1 MCIKCVKNM
10 STQTLPS
17 SDVTIRVDHVSKL
30 FRRQKQRTFKEML
43 PALIR
48 HGKGGVVDTFWAL
61 KDITFDVHRG
71 EAFGIIGPNGSG
83 KSTLLKLI
91 ANVSQPTSGTVEVSG
106 RITPLIELGAGFH
119 ADMTGR
125 ENIYLN
131 ASILG
136 LTKKQTEPLIQKIID
151 FSEIGDFIDEPVK
164 HYSSGMYTRLAFSVA
179 VHVPFD
185 VLLVDEILS
194 VGDARF
200 QHKCIELM
208 QDFKKNGKT
217 ILYVGH
223 GLTQVE
229 KICDRAAFINYGDLV
244 CVGKPLDVIRRYAE
258 HLGIEYQSVDSND
271 D

>member
-1 MCIKCVKNM
+1 M
-10 STQTLPS
+10 SVQNSATS
-17 SDVTIRVDHVSKL
+17 EIAIHVDGVSKI

-43 PALIR
+43 PALMR
-48 HGKGGVVDTFWAL
+48 HGKKGVVDSFWAL
-61 KDITFDVHRG
+61 KDISFDVHRG

-91 ANVSQPTSGTVEVSG
+91 ANVSQPTCGTVSVHG

-179 VHVPFD
+179 IHVPFD
-185 VLLVDEILS
+185 ILLVDEILS

-200 QHKCIELM
+200 QHKCTELM
-208 QDFKKNGKT
+208 KDFKKAGKT

-229 KICDRAAFINYGDLV
+229 NLCDRAAFINYGDLV
-244 CVGKPLDVIRRYAE
+244 CVGQPLDVIRRYAE
-258 HLGIEYQSVDSND
+258 CLGIEYQAASHD
-271 D
+271 DV